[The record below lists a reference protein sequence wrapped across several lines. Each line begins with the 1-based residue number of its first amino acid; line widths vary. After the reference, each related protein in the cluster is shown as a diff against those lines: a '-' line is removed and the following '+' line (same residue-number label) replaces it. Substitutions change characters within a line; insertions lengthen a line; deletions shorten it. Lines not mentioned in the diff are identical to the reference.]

1 MFLTKIIKG
10 SDVLY
15 EVFIADC
22 KREMRLRRMNNGDLA
37 KATGYTRSSIDA
49 FFSNING
56 REKSENVAKA
66 ISAALGVEI

>member
-1 MFLTKIIKG
+1 M
-10 SDVLY
+10 Y

-22 KREMRLRRMNNGDLA
+22 KREMRLRKMNNGDLA

-66 ISAALGVEI
+66 ISSVLKVEL